1 MTTRARRL
9 RESTLRARSEVRFVV
24 ALWRANLL
32 AALEYRTAFV
42 SQVLGMLLNNAA
54 FLVFWVLFFERFPS
68 VNGWG
73 MRDMLEL
80 YGMTATGFGLG
91 VVLFGNALTLADVI
105 AGNGLDG
112 YLVLPRPVL
121 LHVLAGR
128 SRISGW
134 GDIATGVICY
144 AMTGAGG
151 LAGWGRYGL
160 ASLLAMT
167 VFVSFLVIVASLSFW
182 LGGASALSAQA
193 VHALLAFATYP
204 LSIFDGAAKWLLLT
218 VIPAAFIGA
227 VPAAFVRGYSAR
239 TLLELAAAAAVSLGL
254 AVLLFHRGLR
264 RYESGGMAVSAG

>member
-1 MTTRARRL
+1 MAGRL
-9 RESTLRARSEVRFVV
+9 REAARRARSETRFVV

-54 FLVFWVLFFERFPS
+54 FLAFWVLFFERFQS

-73 MRDMLEL
+73 MRDMLQL

-91 VVLFGNALTLADVI
+91 VVMFGNALTLADVI
-105 AGNGLDG
+105 AGNALDA

-121 LHVLAGR
+121 LHVLAGK

-160 ASLLAMT
+160 AALLAMA
-167 VFVSFLVIVASLSFW
+167 VFVSFLVSVASLSFW

-193 VHALLAFATYP
+193 IHALLAFATYP
-204 LSIFDGAAKWLLLT
+204 LSIFEGAAKWMLLT

-227 VPAAFVRGYSAR
+227 VPAAFVRDYSGR
-239 TLLELAAAAAVSLGL
+239 TLLELAGAAAVSVAL
-254 AVLLFHRGLR
+254 ATVLFHRGLR